1 MQFKVTFEESFPRH
15 GKMRWVIGDIHGML
29 RPLDALLKEVRK
41 RDSAARFIFV
51 GDYVNRGP
59 EAPGVIDRLLTLDD
73 ATFLRGNHDDIFDLI
88 LNGKCYI
95 DEGDPPNAVS
105 AFQWFMNHG
114 LCETLEAYGA
124 DYAQLE
130 FIAAHPDPERLR
142 EVVSIVP
149 EAHRQFF
156 RSLRVVAE
164 YDEFFVA
171 HAFWHPD
178 DPDIRPDIAG
188 RLAMVSRLRQQILWG
203 RYTEAQIQQKKRWTR
218 TGYFGHTPVNN
229 YRKDCQILPVLGPQ
243 IVLLDTGAALGVQG
257 RLSAVCA
264 ESGDLVQSD
273 RSGVIL

>member
-1 MQFKVTFEESFPRH
+1 
-15 GKMRWVIGDIHGML
+15 MRWVIGDIHGML

-59 EAPGVIDRLLTLDD
+59 EAPGVVDRLLALDN

-88 LNGKCYI
+88 LNGTCYI
-95 DEGDPPNAVS
+95 DEGETTDPVQ
-105 AFQWFMNHG
+105 AFQWFMSHG
-114 LCETLEAYGA
+114 LAETLGAYGA

-130 FIAAHPDPERLR
+130 HIVAHPDSQRL
-142 EVVSIVP
+142 EEAVSIVP
-149 EAHRQFF
+149 EEHRQFF

-178 DPDIRPDIAG
+178 DPDSRPDLAG
-188 RLAMVSRLRQQILWG
+188 RLSTAPKLRQQILWG
-203 RYTEAQIQQKKRWTR
+203 RFTEAQIQQKKRWTR

-229 YRKDCQILPVLGPQ
+229 YRRDGEILPVRGPQ

-264 ESGDLVQSD
+264 DSGELVQSD
-273 RSGVIL
+273 RAGVIL